1 MKINI
6 ATLNVK
12 GMASPDEF
20 TKIAILLKTYKDI
33 DIFTLQETNINIENI
48 QKTTKNGQRTPF
60 GLHM

>member
-12 GMASPDEF
+12 GMAGPEKF
-20 TKIAILLKTYKDI
+20 TKTANLLKTYKDI

-48 QKTTKNGQRTPF
+48 QKNGRRTSF